1 MDLDKIERGVRLVL
15 EGMGEDPEREGL
27 AGTPR
32 RVARMCEEIFAGI
45 NEDPREFLAK
55 VYKTKH
61 DEMVMIKNIPL
72 YSVCEHHLLPFL
84 GKAHV
89 AYIPRDGVI
98 VGLSKLV
105 RVLQSLSRRL
115 QVQENLTSQFA
126 DIIMEGLNPLGVLVV
141 VEAEHLC
148 MSMRGVSEAGTTATT
163 SAVRGAFQSRERTR
177 LEAMELLKR

>member
-32 RVARMCEEIFAGI
+32 RVARMCEEIFSGMK
-45 NEDPREFLAK
+45 EDPKEFLAK

>member
-1 MDLDKIERGVRLVL
+1 MDSEKIQRGVRLIL
-15 EGMGEDPEREGL
+15 EGIGEEPDREGL
-27 AGTPR
+27 VGTPE
-32 RVARMCEEIFAGI
+32 RVARMYGEILSGI
-45 NEDPREFLAK
+45 GQDPKVYLDK

-105 RVLQSLSRRL
+105 RVLQTLCRRL
-115 QVQENLTSQFA
+115 QIQERLTSQFA
-126 DIIMEGLNPLGVLVV
+126 DMIMEGLKPLGVLVV
-141 VEAEHLC
+141 IEAEHLC
-148 MSMRGVSEAGTTATT
+148 MSMRGVSEAGAVATT
-163 SAVRGAFQSRERTR
+163 SAVRGAFRSREKTR
-177 LEAMELLKR
+177 LEAMELLRK